1 MGENEVDLPQEFSWL
16 MEEYEEFDPT
26 DPDRPPENLLEV
38 DQCIQLAKLK
48 LNTHFGYSFPSDEKI
63 ENKTNVVKSSNSVL
77 GLESLGDG
85 ALFYPCAA
93 LDTKLVAEVF
103 SDLVDSIYLC
113 DVHRPRGLGFIRSG
127 VSKTTIPNHFGD
139 YFWVPHVGRVFQE
152 TRSEILTFPRVLGD
166 ALAPVNYCV
175 GDAVH
180 FFLQSMGS
188 ISVFFYRSDSP
199 IPDGEGGSGVLW
211 FGPVLLDL
219 VLQRVVNGG
228 ILCTDFSNSYGFLA
242 ERLKDLVVGEKLQ
255 YRDFTLIRL
264 EPATIS
270 TKLSSLTIVQ
280 VLRT

>member
-1 MGENEVDLPQEFSWL
+1 
-16 MEEYEEFDPT
+16 MEECEEFDPT
-26 DPDRPPENLLEV
+26 DPDRPPETILEV
-38 DQCIQLAKLK
+38 DQCIQLAKVEF
-48 LNTHFGYSFPSDEKI
+48 NTHFGYSFPSDKKI
-63 ENKTNVVKSSNSVL
+63 EKNTDVVKSSNSVP
-77 GLESLGDG
+77 GFESLGDG
-85 ALFYPCAA
+85 TLFYPCAA
-93 LDTKLVAEVF
+93 LDINLVAEVF
-103 SDLVDSIYLC
+103 SDLVESIYLC
-113 DVHRPRGLGFIRSG
+113 DVRRPQGLGFMRSAA
-127 VSKTTIPNHFGD
+127 SKTAIPNHFED
-139 YFWVPHVGRVFQE
+139 SFWVSHVGRVFQE
-152 TRSEILTFPRVLGD
+152 TRSEILTRPRAFGD
-166 ALAPVNYCV
+166 AQAPVNYCV

-188 ISVFFYRSDSP
+188 ISVFFYRSDSS

-242 ERLKDLVVGEKLQ
+242 ERLQGLVVGEKLQ

-270 TKLSSLTIVQ
+270 AKLSSLAIVQ